1 MKMKTLVAI
10 AVLAVAVGTI
20 ETLIFANT
28 RWLQSAPWVVICI
41 LFGWV
46 SLRVHKNY

>member
-20 ETLIFANT
+20 ETLI
-28 RWLQSAPWVVICI
+28 
-41 LFGWV
+41 
-46 SLRVHKNY
+46 SLTKPA